1 MKVKGL
7 LILLGTILLLQ
18 SCAPTEVTKM
28 AAVASRDQKVGY
40 QDTITSQKKHFVSL
54 SPYTELNVAKDKT
67 MFMMVIQNYGE
78 SSIKIGYD
86 NVSVTF
92 EGTGENR
99 SSDKI
104 NVQPFDDFMEDLEG
118 EYSYNEKRYIE
129 SALEDIQLDLE
140 TASSFE
146 SLDSLDSFSS
156 SDDSSSSDSS
166 DSSDSTSDDVEF
178 MIEDLNYDIETMRT
192 NNQLL
197 REALQEFIMKPQTI
211 MPDDNYTKVVVL
223 DTSDMDPEREG
234 DFQIVVSV
242 ENEAHK
248 FTFKRS
254 LNK

>member
-1 MKVKGL
+1 
-7 LILLGTILLLQ
+7 
-18 SCAPTEVTKM
+18 
-28 AAVASRDQKVGY
+28 
-40 QDTITSQKKHFVSL
+40 
-54 SPYTELNVAKDKT
+54 
-67 MFMMVIQNYGE
+67 MMVIQNCGE
-78 SSIKIGYD
+78 SSIKVGYD

-99 SSDKI
+99 SSEKI
-104 NVQPFDDFMEDLEG
+104 NVQPFDDFMEDLED

-140 TASSFE
+140 TASSLE
-146 SLDSLDSFSS
+146 SFDSLDSFSS

-166 DSSDSTSDDVEF
+166 DSSDSTSDDVEV

-223 DTSDMDPEREG
+223 DTSDMDPETEG
-234 DFQIVVSV
+234 NFQIVVSV
-242 ENEAHK
+242 DNEAHK

-254 LNK
+254 LNS